1 MFPGR
6 CKPPLLQVPPSGVVR
21 SRRGPHA
28 VGTPPAPSPP
38 SVGTEGRGEA
48 GSFHL
53 RSPEEMAIAA
63 GAGQPRGAAVRL
75 PQRSGGVPCA
85 ALRCAAQGRGFPPRV
100 PPLLGCEPG
109 GSRLG
114 LLFFFFFHLTSLQ
127 HPLVPAAIKSVLKR
141 GSRRSS
147 CSRVPR
153 KDASLGRRGP
163 AGTSQMAPA
172 AMRRCP
178 VPRRCA
184 ARGG

>member
-85 ALRCAAQGRGFPPRV
+85 ALRCARPGLSSEGSSTPRLRTGR
-100 PPLLGCEPG
+100 LQA
-109 GSRLG
+109 G
-114 LLFFFFFHLTSLQ
+114 LIIFFFFHLTSLQ

>member
-1 MFPGR
+1 M
-6 CKPPLLQVPPSGVVR
+6 Q
-21 SRRGPHA
+21 
-28 VGTPPAPSPP
+28 
-38 SVGTEGRGEA
+38 
-48 GSFHL
+48 
-53 RSPEEMAIAA
+53 
-63 GAGQPRGAAVRL
+63 L

-85 ALRCAAQGRGFPPRV
+85 ALREAGSFLRGFLHSSAANR
-100 PPLLGCEPG
+100 EAPG
-109 GSRLG
+109 WAYY
-114 LLFFFFFHLTSLQ
+114 FFFFFHLTSLQ

>member
-1 MFPGR
+1 M
-6 CKPPLLQVPPSGVVR
+6 QT
-21 SRRGPHA
+21 
-28 VGTPPAPSPP
+28 TPPPSPP
-38 SVGTEGRGEA
+38 LRRRALPARPARRGNPPSPRARPPSAPRAEGRRAAFTCGRPKKWPLPQVPGSRGEPRC
-48 GSFHL
+48 SC
-53 RSPEEMAIAA
+53 
-63 GAGQPRGAAVRL
+63 PRGAAGY
-75 PQRSGGVPCA
+75 P
-85 ALRCAAQGRGFPPRV
+85 ALRCARPGLSSEGSSTPRLRTGR
-100 PPLLGCEPG
+100 LQA
-109 GSRLG
+109 G
-114 LLFFFFFHLTSLQ
+114 LIFFFFHLTSLQ

-141 GSRRSS
+141 GSQRSS